1 VKPAPGK
8 PRQPSPGPPKTRKA
22 AAVPAA
28 PAEPPPVA
36 SGLRLGT
43 FFLWLLVLVPPFLFA
58 TMVKES
64 FRQPKLMA
72 SEWFALASLA
82 ALAWGLRRVE
92 EVRLADL
99 WRLPAVRIVLPML
112 AVATAGLAVT
122 GHPAHAREALADLW
136 IGAAA
141 LVGWSAALL
150 GSRLERLLEGL
161 LWPATAL
168 ALAGI
173 GQFHGLWQPLDLVGI
188 APGSRLAVTSFAGN
202 PGDLGAYLVLPFLV
216 AQASLR
222 RRLLHRRE
230 GQGGSQLAVLGTAA
244 ALLICLYA
252 LLLTQT
258 LAALAAAAVG
268 SLLLWGALLPRRRS
282 LLLLGT
288 GALAAVLLAAAFPPL
303 RQRVVEK
310 GRQAVS
316 GDLNAV
322 LTGRLDG
329 WRTAVWMFGQHP
341 LAGVGHGAYRAEFVP
356 AKLALLDRGVAFFPE
371 QTQIGFANAH
381 NEYLE
386 VAAEWGLPGVLA
398 LAWGLWVLFGAL
410 RRQRGST
417 EARALAWAGTAG
429 LALLSLVDFPF
440 RVALVGFPAI
450 LFLSWV
456 LRTAEE
462 PS

>member
-1 VKPAPGK
+1 MKPARGK
-8 PRQPSPGPPKTRKA
+8 PRQPSPATPKTRGA

-28 PAEPPPVA
+28 PAEPPATPPGV
-36 SGLRLGT
+36 RLGT

-58 TMVKES
+58 TMAKES
-64 FRQPKLMA
+64 FRQPKLLA

-92 EVRLADL
+92 EVHPADL
-99 WRLPAVRIVLPML
+99 WRLPAARIVLPAL
-112 AVATAGLAVT
+112 AVATAGLAAT
-122 GHPAHAREALADLW
+122 AHPAHAREALADLW

-141 LVGWSAALL
+141 LVGWSAALP

-168 ALAGI
+168 ALVGI
-173 GQFHGLWQPLDLVGI
+173 GQFHGLWQPLALVGI
-188 APGSRLAVTSFAGN
+188 ASGSRLAITSFAGN
-202 PGDLGAYLVLPFLV
+202 PGDLGAYLVLPILV
-216 AQASLR
+216 AQASLH
-222 RRLLHRRE
+222 HRWRQ
-230 GQGGSQLAVLGTAA
+230 GQRWGRPAVLGTAA
-244 ALLICLYA
+244 ALAICLYA

-258 LAALAAAAVG
+258 LAALAAVAVG
-268 SLLLWGALLPRRRS
+268 SLLLWVALLPRRRS

-288 GALAAVLLAAAFPPL
+288 GALAAVLLTAAFPPL

-329 WRTAVWMFGQHP
+329 WRTAVWMLGQHP
-341 LAGVGHGAYRAEFVP
+341 LTGVGHGAYRTEFVP

-371 QTQIGFANAH
+371 QTQVGFANAH

-386 VAAEWGLPGVLA
+386 VAAEWGLPGLLA

-410 RRQRGST
+410 RRERGN
-417 EARALAWAGTAG
+417 EARALAWAGTAA

-440 RVALVGFPAI
+440 RVALVGFPAL

-462 PS
+462 TP